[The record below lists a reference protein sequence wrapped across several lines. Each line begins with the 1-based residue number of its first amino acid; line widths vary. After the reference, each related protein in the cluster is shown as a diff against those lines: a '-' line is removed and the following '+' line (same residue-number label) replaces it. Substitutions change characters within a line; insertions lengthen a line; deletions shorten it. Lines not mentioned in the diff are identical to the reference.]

1 MIIEKDY
8 RTQAGD
14 FTWRYKGELLQTLGM
29 GSWTVNV
36 SGAGMFHANQYGV
49 GIGTVAP
56 SNTDD
61 FVHIE
66 RNVDTS
72 TGILIYNKNE
82 TANADAFI
90 HVWGGEVDGAGS
102 DYSIR
107 AQSGALGGNVN
118 FVAKHGSSSGTFNL
132 IEVDNKTLNFYTY
145 NKKQVEISPAQNAV
159 NYLKLKGGAASS
171 AVNIAADGT
180 DTNINITYDSK
191 GSNGHFFRTNA
202 GAQSQVFISHTASAT
217 RYLTLTGSN
226 GGNPTIGT
234 SAGDLAVSTNVN
246 IASGSTL
253 KVNGTSV
260 VGAQGAAVAD
270 ATDAATAITQ
280 LNAALA
286 RLRAHGLIAT

>member
-1 MIIEKDY
+1 VIVENQY
-8 RTQAGD
+8 RAPKD
-14 FTWRYKGELLQTLGM
+14 FTFSVKGQLVQSMGLGA
-29 GSWTVNV
+29 WQVNV
-36 SGAGMFHANQYGV
+36 DGAQMIHANQYGV
-49 GIGTVAP
+49 GIGSVAP

-118 FVAKHGSSSGTFNL
+118 FVAKHGTSNGTFNL

-159 NYLKLKGGAASS
+159 NYLKLKGGATNS

-180 DTNINITYDSK
+180 DTHINITYDSK

-202 GAQSQVFISHTASAT
+202 GAQSQVFISHTASAN

-226 GGNPTIGT
+226 GANPTIGA
-234 SAGDLAVSTNVN
+234 SAGDVGFSTNVN
-246 IASGSTL
+246 LASAVL
-253 KVNGTSV
+253 KVSGTQV

-270 ATDAATAITQ
+270 ATDNASAITQ
-280 LNAALA
+280 LNALLA
-286 RLRAHGLIAT
+286 RLRTHGLIAT